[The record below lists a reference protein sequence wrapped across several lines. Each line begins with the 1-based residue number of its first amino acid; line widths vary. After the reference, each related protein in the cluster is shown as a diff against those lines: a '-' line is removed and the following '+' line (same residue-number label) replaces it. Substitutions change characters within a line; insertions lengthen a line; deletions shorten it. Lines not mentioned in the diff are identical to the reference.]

1 MHDEN
6 PGIVF
11 PDRGWVELDL
21 IPEVSTVKSAR
32 RAVAAAHPPASAEV
46 RAKRAV
52 SPRAKWAADHPNQ
65 SVAVNGF
72 ADPEGSKQANIDIS
86 RTRAQLVVDQLVKDG
101 VSQQRIRLGA
111 KGPTDFT
118 LSSQESRRVEIAI
131 GS

>member
-1 MHDEN
+1 MRRLVVRRLGLIGLLVCMAACTSAPPAAPQRFVVYFQE
-6 PGIVF
+6 
-11 PDRGWVELDL
+11 WSAALDD
-21 IPEVSTVKSAR
+21 SAQGT
-32 RAVAAAHPPASAEV
+32 VAAA
-46 RAKRAV
+46 
-52 SPRAKWAADHPNQ
+52 AKWAADHPNQ

>member
-1 MHDEN
+1 MGRSGMHDEN

-52 SPRAKWAADHPNQ
+52 SPRVQVEYEEPLKKLLSLRVPPFIRVTAALLKDEPNQ
-65 SVAVNGF
+65 LAYF
-72 ADPEGSKQANIDIS
+72 HQKQN
-86 RTRAQLVVDQLVKDG
+86 
-101 VSQQRIRLGA
+101 
-111 KGPTDFT
+111 
-118 LSSQESRRVEIAI
+118 ES
-131 GS
+131 